1 MTTLYDHWIKMIDFP
16 AIILLLIVLMGAY
29 VLYKTQSSENNNF
42 DFSDMLRDDKNKP
55 SALRLGI
62 FVCLAIS
69 SWAIMY
75 LIVSTQS
82 IDTWVLVAYMA
93 IWSGA
98 KVAEKLVD
106 AYAISKGASVVTQTE
121 SSTSTQT
128 ETTTVE
134 REHAVPLGPEG
145 NKH

>member
-1 MTTLYDHWIKMIDFP
+1 MTALYEHWMTMIDLP
-16 AIILLLIVLMGAY
+16 AIILLLIVFMGGY
-29 VLYKTQSSENNNF
+29 VLYKTQASTTNHF
-42 DFSDMLRDDKNKP
+42 DFADMLRDDKNKP

-62 FVCLAIS
+62 FVCMAIS

-75 LIVSTQS
+75 LIVSTKT

-106 AYAISKGASVVTQTE
+106 AYAISKGASTDSQ
-121 SSTSTQT
+121 S
-128 ETTTVE
+128 
-134 REHAVPLGPEG
+134 
-145 NKH
+145 K